1 MKLIKHKEGIR
12 FTNVK
17 RAATLCQNK
26 VCKELDLGELL
37 SLKIFK
43 ATLINV

>member
-26 VCKELDLGELL
+26 VCKELL